1 MVRTIFSYP
10 ATLEPDEDG
19 RPVVTFPDL
28 PGAVTDGADEAEA
41 LAEAA
46 DCLSEALATRITHGE
61 EIPAASPAQLGQ
73 HLISPDPTIALK
85 AALHMALYQRDMT
98 VADLA
103 ECMGFTDWHQ
113 AERLID
119 PRHSTKLTRLT
130 KALGALGC
138 RISISVEAEGS
149 EEAARAECS
158 GQPAKRGA
166 RSARPARTGGR
177 ANA

>member
-1 MVRTIFSYP
+1 MVSYSYP
-10 ATLEPDEDG
+10 ARLERDEDG
-19 RPVVTFPDL
+19 RYQVRFADL
-28 PGAVTDGADEAEA
+28 PDALTDGADLVEA
-41 LAEAA
+41 LSEAS
-46 DCLSEALATRITHGE
+46 DCLSAAIATRITHGE
-61 EIPAASPAQLGQ
+61 AIPPPSPLLPEQ
-73 HLISPDPTIALK
+73 HLVSPDPTIALK

-166 RSARPARTGGR
+166 RRAKARQDRRTG
-177 ANA
+177 

>member
-1 MVRTIFSYP
+1 MVQTIFAYP

-41 LAEAA
+41 LREAT

-61 EIPAASPAQLGQ
+61 EIPRPSLPQPGQ
-73 HLISPDPTIALK
+73 HLVSPDPTIALK

-103 ECMGFTDWHQ
+103 ERMGFADWHQ
-113 AERLID
+113 AERLVD
-119 PRHSTKLTRLT
+119 PRHSTKLVRLAN
-130 KALGALGC
+130 ALGALGY
-138 RISISVEAEGS
+138 RIAIAVEDQ
-149 EEAARAECS
+149 AARSECS
-158 GQPAKRGA
+158 GRPAKR
-166 RSARPARTGGR
+166 R
-177 ANA
+177 AQKT

>member
-1 MVRTIFSYP
+1 MAQTIFTYP

-46 DCLSEALATRITHGE
+46 DCLTEALATRITHGE
-61 EIPAASPAQLGQ
+61 AIPRASGALPGQ
-73 HLISPDPTIALK
+73 HLVSPDPTIALK
-85 AALHMALYQRDMT
+85 AALHMALFERDMT

-103 ECMGFTDWHQ
+103 DLMGFADWHQ

-119 PRHSTKLTRLT
+119 PRHSTKLTRLA
-130 KALGALGC
+130 KALGAVGC
-138 RISISVEAEGS
+138 RITISVED
-149 EEAARAECS
+149 EAAGAKCS
-158 GQPAKRGA
+158 GQPAKRHA
-166 RSARPARTGGR
+166 QKT
-177 ANA
+177 